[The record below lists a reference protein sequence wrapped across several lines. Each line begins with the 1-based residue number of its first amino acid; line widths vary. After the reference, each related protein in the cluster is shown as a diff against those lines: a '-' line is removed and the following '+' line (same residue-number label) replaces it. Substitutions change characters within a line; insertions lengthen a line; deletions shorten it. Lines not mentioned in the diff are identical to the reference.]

1 MSAKQ
6 TAQPISPLLVTG
18 IHRSGTTWVGAMLA
32 AGGEYAYVSE
42 PLNVRHR
49 RGVLNVPVEHWYT
62 YICADNEQDYL
73 PAFHDT
79 LQLRYHLG
87 AELTYLRSLKDV
99 GRMSRDFWRMG
110 YGRIT
115 GQPPLLKD
123 PFAVFS
129 APWFAE
135 RLGCQVVITVRHP
148 AAFVSSLIRQQWSFN
163 FNDLLDQSL
172 LMRDWLALFEA
183 EMRQAQKAQDDL
195 LRRACLL
202 WRLVYHVVQQYRQQ
216 GQPYHIVRHEDLSW
230 QPVAQFRQLYQEL
243 GIPFT
248 ARAEKDIRQA
258 SGADNPSELSKD
270 NIHSVK
276 LNSQA
281 NIKNWQKRLSNEEI
295 FRISSLTAD
304 VATHFYTD
312 EDWA

>member
-6 TAQPISPLLVTG
+6 TSQPLPPLLVTG

-32 AGGEYAYVSE
+32 ASGKYAYVSE
-42 PLNVRHR
+42 PLNVWHR
-49 RGVLNVPVEHWYT
+49 RGVFNVPVERWYT

-73 PAFHDT
+73 PALRDS
-79 LQLRYHLG
+79 LRLRYRLG
-87 AELTYLRSLKDV
+87 AELVRLRSLKDV
-99 GRMSRDFWRMG
+99 GRMCRDIWRFG
-110 YGRIT
+110 YGHLA
-115 GQPPLLKD
+115 GQSPLLKD

-129 APWFAE
+129 APWFAD

-163 FNDLLDQSL
+163 FNDLLDQPL
-172 LMRDWLALFEA
+172 LVRDWLSPLEA
-183 EMRQAQKAQDDL
+183 EMRQMQATQGDPLA
-195 LRRACLL
+195 RACLL

-216 GQPYHIVRHEDLSW
+216 GQPFHILRHEDLSL
-230 QPVAQFRQLYQEL
+230 QPVAQFRQLYQAL

-248 ARAEKDIRQA
+248 PQAERRIRQA
-258 SGADNPSELSKD
+258 TGADNPSELAED

-276 LNSQA
+276 LNSRA
-281 NIKNWQKRLSNEEI
+281 NIKNWQKRLTAEEI
-295 FRISSLTAD
+295 KRVRSLTAD
-304 VATHFYTD
+304 VAAHFYND